1 MCRVIPKVVGA
12 KVRQLETEVP
22 QNRVCVLLT
31 VRSTFYA
38 ANSMSAR
45 KMPSVIS
52 YPPKLRRNFD
62 WGLVEVFGHARPH
75 GQDVAHSISAF
86 WA

>member
-52 YPPKLRRNFD
+52 YPPKTEEEFRL
-62 WGLVEVFGHARPH
+62 GIG
-75 GQDVAHSISAF
+75 
-86 WA
+86 